1 MTTNCPFAAVES
13 KAIADLAALKEE
25 RDNRVAMIT
34 ATPFIIALGF
44 GQYYVVENGRYRHG
58 DRKDAVQ
65 YSRED
70 ADLVVQNLRAVG
82 VEAEA
87 ITRPVALDR
96 AIEAAEE
103 LLSVIRT
110 F

>member
-1 MTTNCPFAAVES
+1 MTTNTALTEAAS
-13 KAIADLAALKEE
+13 RIAADLVALKEE

-70 ADLVVQNLRAVG
+70 AALVVQNLRAVG

-103 LLSVIRT
+103 LLATIRN